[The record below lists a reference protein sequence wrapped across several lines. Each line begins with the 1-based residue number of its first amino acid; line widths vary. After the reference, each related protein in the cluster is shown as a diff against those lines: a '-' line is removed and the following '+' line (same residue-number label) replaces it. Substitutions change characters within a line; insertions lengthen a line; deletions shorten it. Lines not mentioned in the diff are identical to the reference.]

1 MNLRCKTTGG
11 LETYRWDE
19 NAVRAVRQ
27 VAAATNPTPSAMPRK
42 RPRTLMNTG
51 SAFPS
56 VAAKRPI
63 PGQLS
68 LTLSLY
74 RRGITPEEHAK
85 ILAVT
90 KHRDFRMFLELL

>member
-1 MNLRCKTTGG
+1 
-11 LETYRWDE
+11 
-19 NAVRAVRQ
+19 
-27 VAAATNPTPSAMPRK
+27 
-42 RPRTLMNTG
+42 MNTG